1 MLLQDDINNASKW
14 SDDSKLR
21 FHPDKMACMR
31 ITLKDQGT
39 IHNYTLKD
47 KFLSNSN
54 EEKDL
59 GIIIDSK
66 LSFEKYMQT
75 KINKAD
81 SAMGI
86 IRRTMDYLHCENFKL
101 LFTALV
107 RPHLDYANPVWS
119 PSSKKHVQVLE
130 IV

>member
-1 MLLQDDINNASKW
+1 MYENNAKRS
-14 SDDSKLR
+14 R
-21 FHPDKMACMR
+21 NY
-31 ITLKDQGT
+31 T
-39 IHNYTLKD
+39 NYTLKD
-47 KFLSNSN
+47 KILSNSN

-59 GIIIDSK
+59 GIIIDSR

-75 KINKAD
+75 KINKAN
-81 SAMGI
+81 SVMGI
-86 IRRTMDYLHCENFKL
+86 IRRTMDYLDCENFKL